1 MTNKIQI
8 QGRKLSKQK
17 HVVSKSFSSCT
28 VDDMCDF
35 VKFFIRRKLDE
46 IFLHI
51 ETNKLSTDEPRQL
64 HDKIIDLARFIEQES
79 PSSKLAVQ
87 SLVVRKDDLGQYAP
101 VLF

>member
-1 MTNKIQI
+1 MTNKI

-35 VKFFIRRKLDE
+35 VKFFIRCKLDE

-51 ETNKLSTDEPRQL
+51 ETNKLN
-64 HDKIIDLARFIEQES
+64 DKIIDLARFIEQES

-87 SLVVRKDDLGQYAP
+87 SLVVRKDDLGQYVP
-101 VLF
+101 VVF